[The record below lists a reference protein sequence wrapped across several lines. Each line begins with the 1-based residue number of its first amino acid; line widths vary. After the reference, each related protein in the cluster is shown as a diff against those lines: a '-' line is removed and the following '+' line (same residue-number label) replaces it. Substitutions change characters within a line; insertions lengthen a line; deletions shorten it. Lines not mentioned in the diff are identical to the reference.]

1 GADGPGALV
10 RDLPPRLP
18 RLRRLPGGHGRRRRR
33 GAGAGAHPRP
43 GGRGARHPARPRGPR
58 RDRGQP
64 LRPHRGHLRGP
75 GPVLDPGAG
84 RPGRRPGGGAHP
96 HRRARPRRSAPV
108 RTAAVL
114 MSTTDTDAQRA
125 PVPPGWPG
133 DDPTLPDDFDALGAR
148 WWWWVGRR
156 TRGRRVGALEGPG
169 SRSSDADRTGERAA
183 EGDGDDWPADDVA
196 VADDE
201 LDLDDDPGGA
211 GPRWTDRFRWRG
223 SPPEGREPPD
233 DDEPL
238 PVDDDD
244 LVAGVQPAG
253 RVLVVLVATLVLALL
268 VNVDDLVARVEAQ
281 PPGPARDRTLAVL
294 HPVQDVGNALQL
306 TRIRDALDALSGDGG
321 DGPAATG
328 RDGARRQDG
337 DRAAP
342 RGDGGD
348 EPAGDGEGEEGTERD
363 DGPRAPTPDDP
374 LRVWVGGD
382 FMAQAI
388 GRSLAAAGDAT
399 GVVETEVRYE
409 AASGLTRRD
418 YFDWPAAVEEAL
430 DEHDPEVVVLVLG
443 VNDAQGIVR
452 PDGTPAQVDEPGWA
466 DEYGRRVG

>member
-1 GADGPGALV
+1 
-10 RDLPPRLP
+10 
-18 RLRRLPGGHGRRRRR
+18 
-33 GAGAGAHPRP
+33 
-43 GGRGARHPARPRGPR
+43 
-58 RDRGQP
+58 
-64 LRPHRGHLRGP
+64 
-75 GPVLDPGAG
+75 
-84 RPGRRPGGGAHP
+84 
-96 HRRARPRRSAPV
+96 
-108 RTAAVL
+108 
-114 MSTTDTDAQRA
+114 RA

-133 DDPTLPDDFDALGAR
+133 DDPTLPDDLDALGAR

-156 TRGRRVGALEGPG
+156 SRGRRVGALEGPG

-223 SPPEGREPPD
+223 SPPEDREPPD

-466 DEYGRRVG
+466 DEYGRRVGELMDRLGGDGRLVVWIGPPPMREPGYSARMSAITAIYAEQ

>member
-1 GADGPGALV
+1 AAGRRLRRRRAGLRRVLRRDRHRHRVRPAARHRVPAGVRRPVRGAVGARLLGPLEPDAVALAARLRLRAARRQLAGPPPPAPQRHGDDGGRRPLVRRRLELRPVGRRPRRLRDRRAGGGRPGRAAGADGAAADGADGPGALV

-133 DDPTLPDDFDALGAR
+133 DDPTLPDDLDALGAR

-211 GPRWTDRFRWRG
+211 GPRWTDRFRGRG
-223 SPPEGREPPD
+223 SPPDDREPPD

-337 DRAAP
+337 
-342 RGDGGD
+342 
-348 EPAGDGEGEEGTERD
+348 
-363 DGPRAPTPDDP
+363 
-374 LRVWVGGD
+374 
-382 FMAQAI
+382 
-388 GRSLAAAGDAT
+388 
-399 GVVETEVRYE
+399 
-409 AASGLTRRD
+409 
-418 YFDWPAAVEEAL
+418 
-430 DEHDPEVVVLVLG
+430 
-443 VNDAQGIVR
+443 
-452 PDGTPAQVDEPGWA
+452 
-466 DEYGRRVG
+466 

>member
-1 GADGPGALV
+1 ARQRRRPRRPRRGAAAGTGPRPDPGRA
-10 RDLPPRLP
+10 PPRP
-18 RLRRLPGGHGRRRRR
+18 GRRQRPAADADPGRARRAVGGRRRRPR
-33 GAGAGAHPRP
+33 GDRARRPPPAGPRP
-43 GGRGARHPARPRGPR
+43 GRG
-58 RDRGQP
+58 
-64 LRPHRGHLRGP
+64 
-75 GPVLDPGAG
+75 
-84 RPGRRPGGGAHP
+84 PGRRP
-96 HRRARPRRSAPV
+96 R
-108 RTAAVL
+108 
-114 MSTTDTDAQRA
+114 
-125 PVPPGWPG
+125 
-133 DDPTLPDDFDALGAR
+133 
-148 WWWWVGRR
+148 
-156 TRGRRVGALEGPG
+156 
-169 SRSSDADRTGERAA
+169 
-183 EGDGDDWPADDVA
+183 
-196 VADDE
+196 
-201 LDLDDDPGGA
+201 
-211 GPRWTDRFRWRG
+211 
-223 SPPEGREPPD
+223 
-233 DDEPL
+233 
-238 PVDDDD
+238 
-244 LVAGVQPAG
+244 
-253 RVLVVLVATLVLALL
+253 
-268 VNVDDLVARVEAQ
+268 
-281 PPGPARDRTLAVL
+281 PGPARDRTLAVL

-374 LRVWVGGD
+374 LRAWVGGD

-399 GVVETEVRYE
+399 GVVEPGVRCE

-466 DEYGRRVG
+466 DEYGRRV